1 MAALAITYLGF
12 TTARY
17 VVHEYNLRD
26 DQATLHQQIDQLDR
40 DHEKLVAVRDY
51 LKSDEY
57 IEDVARRVLGLVRP
71 GETLVVVSSSAP
83 PAATSPTA
91 AAPTTRTPTAE
102 WWKDLFVQPAPVFLA
117 KTLSHLERRLAAGID
132 GWFFILRA
140 AARMQQA
147 AMRKQEPADC

>member
-1 MAALAITYLGF
+1 MAALAIAYLGF

-26 DQATLHQQIDQLDR
+26 EQATLHQQIDQLDR

-83 PAATSPTA
+83 PASTSPIA
-91 AAPTTRTPTAE
+91 VAPTTRTPAAE
-102 WWKDLFVQPAPVFLA
+102 WWKDLFVRPVPVSTA
-117 KTLSHLERRLAAGID
+117 VPTAIV
-132 GWFFILRA
+132 
-140 AARMQQA
+140 
-147 AMRKQEPADC
+147 P

>member
-1 MAALAITYLGF
+1 MSRLPHLPLTPLIIGIAALAITYLGF

-40 DHEKLVAVRDY
+40 DHAKLVAVRDY

-83 PAATSPTA
+83 TAQATPVA
-91 AAPTTRTPTAE
+91 AALTAHTPAAE
-102 WWKDLFVQPAPVFLA
+102 WWKDLFVQPAP
-117 KTLSHLERRLAAGID
+117 AAT
-132 GWFFILRA
+132 A
-140 AARMQQA
+140 V
-147 AMRKQEPADC
+147 PTPTVP